1 MNDFKNHHRTQVS
14 LRVMQVMFATVCLIV
29 LGRVFYLQVIEYE
42 KYSLQGER
50 NSIRQEII
58 PSARGLIYD
67 RKGVLLV
74 SNEPIFT
81 LTVNPAT
88 YDTTNNQL
96 LAELLGVDVSQ
107 VSDQINLAQRYSWYR
122 SSPLLSDIDFT
133 QFSIIQQNL
142 WQLPGI
148 GHQVKSKRTYSD
160 KINASHI
167 FGYLREA
174 DAKDFETNT
183 SLFLGD
189 KIGKSG
195 LELIYEDRLRGESG
209 IEFKRVNA
217 YGQALGSFMVENE
230 GTNPIEGA
238 NIITSIDADLQAFAE
253 DLMIDKTGAIIV
265 MNPNTGAILAMVSSP
280 NYQVDRL
287 AGRLDRAYWA
297 QINSDSTRPLFNR
310 AVSSRQPPGSTFK
323 PLMGLIGLEEG
334 LITPTTNIPN
344 TGGYQRGRLYRD
356 IAPKGDYDLEKAITY
371 SSNTYFY
378 KLMDDFASS
387 GRLNIWSERV
397 KDFGLGVDLE
407 IDLPSATTG
416 IIPDSAFLDRWFGV
430 NKWGLGDLINL
441 GIGQGVM
448 SVSPLQI
455 ATMTSAI
462 SNGGYRIT
470 PYLVEQLKTPYL
482 TIFPNKKDPSK
493 IEWVQKEHLDL
504 VKNGMRGVVQRG
516 NGRFYVKNDFL
527 AIAGKTGTAQNPHG
541 YSHGWFTSF
550 APFDYPEIVV
560 TVFLENAGFAS
571 ISAAP
576 IARLLHE
583 YYLLGT
589 YNNNV
594 YNYVKNWEPRDDNS
608 DQTAE

>member
-1 MNDFKNHHRTQVS
+1 MSDIINQYRTQIS
-14 LRVMQVMFATVCLIV
+14 LRVMQVLFVTLCLVV
-29 LGRVFYLQVIEYE
+29 LGRVYYLQVIEYE

-58 PSARGLIYD
+58 PPARGLIYD
-67 RKGVLLV
+67 RKGELLV

-81 LTVNPAT
+81 LTINPAT
-88 YDTTNNQL
+88 YDTTNNEL
-96 LAELLGVDVSQ
+96 LAELLDVNVSKIKEQ
-107 VSDQINLAQRYSWYR
+107 VATARRYSWYR

-133 QFSIIQQNL
+133 RFSIIQQNL

-148 GHQVKSKRTYSD
+148 GHQLESKRTYTD

-174 DAKDFETNT
+174 DIQDFETNT
-183 SLFLGD
+183 SLYLGD

-195 LELIYEDRLRGESG
+195 LELIYEDHLRGESG

-217 YGQALGSFMVENE
+217 YGQYLGSFLVENE

-238 NIITSIDADLQAFAE
+238 NIITTIDADLQAYAE
-253 DLMIDKTGAIIV
+253 DLMIDKTGAIVV
-265 MNPNTGAILAMVSSP
+265 MDPNTGAILAMVSSP
-280 NYQVDRL
+280 SYQVERL

-297 QINSDSTRPLFNR
+297 EINTDSTSPLYNR

-334 LITPTTNIPN
+334 LITPSTNIPN

-356 IAPKGDYDLEKAITY
+356 IAPKGDYNLEKAITY
-371 SSNTYFY
+371 SSNTYFF
-378 KLMDDFASS
+378 KLMDDIASS

-397 KDFGLGVDLE
+397 KDFGLGADLE

-416 IIPDSAFLDRWFGV
+416 IVPDSAFLDRWFGV
-430 NKWGLGDLINL
+430 KKWGLGDLINL

-455 ATMTSAI
+455 ATMTSSIA
-462 SNGGYRIT
+462 NGGYRISPHLVKQLET
-470 PYLVEQLKTPYL
+470 PYS
-482 TIFPNKKDPSK
+482 TIYPNKNEPLK
-493 IEWVQKEHLDL
+493 IDWVQKQHLDL
-504 VKNGMRGVVQRG
+504 VKKGMRGVVQEG
-516 NGRFYVKNDFL
+516 SGRFFVNNNSI

-550 APFDYPEIVV
+550 APFEKPEIVV
-560 TVFLENAGFAS
+560 TVFLENAGFATN
-571 ISAAP
+571 SAAP

-583 YYLLGT
+583 YYLRGT
-589 YNNNV
+589 YNNYV
-594 YNYVKNWEPRDDNS
+594 YNYVKNWEPREDNS
-608 DQTAE
+608 NQIDE

>member
-1 MNDFKNHHRTQVS
+1 
-14 LRVMQVMFATVCLIV
+14 
-29 LGRVFYLQVIEYE
+29 
-42 KYSLQGER
+42 
-50 NSIRQEII
+50 
-58 PSARGLIYD
+58 
-67 RKGVLLV
+67 
-74 SNEPIFT
+74 
-81 LTVNPAT
+81 
-88 YDTTNNQL
+88 
-96 LAELLGVDVSQ
+96 
-107 VSDQINLAQRYSWYR
+107 
-122 SSPLLSDIDFT
+122 
-133 QFSIIQQNL
+133 
-142 WQLPGI
+142 
-148 GHQVKSKRTYSD
+148 
-160 KINASHI
+160 
-167 FGYLREA
+167 
-174 DAKDFETNT
+174 
-183 SLFLGD
+183 
-189 KIGKSG
+189 
-195 LELIYEDRLRGESG
+195 
-209 IEFKRVNA
+209 
-217 YGQALGSFMVENE
+217 MVENE

-470 PYLVEQLKTPYL
+470 PYLVEQLETPYL

-504 VKNGMRGVVQRG
+504 IKNGMRGVVQRG

-589 YNNNV
+589 YNNNI

-608 DQTAE
+608 NQTAE